1 MITGKYSS
9 PTMSQRLLTTYHIDR
24 LIETNKMNML
34 MYCKLQNYYHYYL
47 TMCTINTKDD
57 IKKSSDKQ
65 IKLTN
70 IAKKSFLYKLFL
82 K

>member
-9 PTMSQRLLTTYHIDR
+9 PTMSQRLLTTYYTDR

-57 IKKSSDKQ
+57 IEKSSDKQ